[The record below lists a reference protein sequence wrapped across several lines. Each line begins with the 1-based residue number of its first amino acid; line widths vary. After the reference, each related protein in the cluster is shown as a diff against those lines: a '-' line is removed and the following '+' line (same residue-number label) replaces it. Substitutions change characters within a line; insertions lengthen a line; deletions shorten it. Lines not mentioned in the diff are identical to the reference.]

1 VQALWRLTSVQQ
13 LRLRRTAESTRGD
26 LGGSAQIE
34 VGKMETAGSHWSEI
48 VRVPS
53 PLLGVTESPA

>member
-1 VQALWRLTSVQQ
+1 MPRQLTT
-13 LRLRRTAESTRGD
+13 RYRRRVLGKLPMLKYMPASD
-26 LGGSAQIE
+26 LG
-34 VGKMETAGSHWSEI
+34 VGKMQTAGSHWSEI

>member
-1 VQALWRLTSVQQ
+1 
-13 LRLRRTAESTRGD
+13 
-26 LGGSAQIE
+26 
-34 VGKMETAGSHWSEI
+34 MEAAGSHWSEI